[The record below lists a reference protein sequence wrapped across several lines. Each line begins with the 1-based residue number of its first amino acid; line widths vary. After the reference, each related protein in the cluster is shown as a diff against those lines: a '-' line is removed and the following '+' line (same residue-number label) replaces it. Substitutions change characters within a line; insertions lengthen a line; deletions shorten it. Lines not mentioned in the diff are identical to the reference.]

1 MPELL
6 ESTRAALILLISLD
20 PDLWEIIGV
29 SFRVSLIAMLF
40 AIPPALLIALMLA
53 RLAFPGRW
61 LLISLANTLMAVPT
75 VVVGLVLFILLS
87 RSGPLGEWRLL
98 FTQPAMA
105 IGQWLLAMPLLVAML
120 HSTLQSV
127 DQRAWETARL
137 HGAGRGAALWRL
149 LGEARFGVLA
159 AIVASFG
166 RIIAE
171 VGSAVMV
178 GGNIE
183 HFTRNITTAIALE
196 TLKGEYA
203 QGIALGLVL
212 LLLALIL
219 NLFLGML
226 RGRGQQT
233 LSS

>member
-1 MPELL
+1 MHELL
-6 ESTRAALILLISLD
+6 ETTGDALVLLLSFD

-29 SFRVSLIAMLF
+29 SFGVSLTAMLL
-40 AIPPALLIALMLA
+40 AIPPALLIALLLA
-53 RLAFPGRW
+53 RLVFPGRW
-61 LLISLANTLMAVPT
+61 LLISLANTLMTVPT
-75 VVVGLVLFILLS
+75 VVVGLLLFMLLS
-87 RSGPLGEWRLL
+87 RSGPLGEWQLL
-98 FTQPAMA
+98 FTQPAMI

-120 HSTLQSV
+120 HSALQSI

-137 HGAGRGAALWRL
+137 HGAGRFAALWRL
-149 LGEARFGVLA
+149 LGEARFGVMA
-159 AIVASFG
+159 AVVAAFG
-166 RIIAE
+166 RVIAE
-171 VGSAVMV
+171 VGCAVMV

-219 NLFLGML
+219 NLLLGML
-226 RGRGQQT
+226 RGRGRQIF
-233 LSS
+233 SS

>member
-6 ESTRAALILLISLD
+6 DSTRAALILLISLD
-20 PDLWEIIGV
+20 PSLWEIIGV
-29 SFRVSLIAMLF
+29 SFRVSLTAMVL
-40 AIPPALLIALMLA
+40 AIPPALLIALALA

-61 LLISLANTLMAVPT
+61 LLISLANTMMAVPT
-75 VVVGLVLFILLS
+75 VVVGLMLFMLLS

-98 FTQPAMA
+98 FTQPAMV
-105 IGQWLLAMPLLVAML
+105 IGQWILAIPLLIAML
-120 HSTLQSV
+120 HAALQGI

-137 HGAGRGAALWRL
+137 HGAGRVAALWRL
-149 LGEARFGVLA
+149 LGEARFGVMA

-212 LLLALIL
+212 LGLALIL
-219 NLFLGML
+219 NLMLGIL

>member
-1 MPELL
+1 MQELL
-6 ESTRAALILLISLD
+6 ETTGDALVLLLSFD

-29 SFRVSLIAMLF
+29 SFSVSLTAMLF
-40 AIPPALLIALMLA
+40 AIPPALLIALSLA
-53 RLAFPGRW
+53 RLVFPGRW

-75 VVVGLVLFILLS
+75 VVVGLLLFMLLS
-87 RSGPLGEWRLL
+87 RSGPLGEWQLL
-98 FTQPAMA
+98 FTQPAMI

-120 HSTLQSV
+120 HSALQGI

-137 HGAGRGAALWRL
+137 HGAGRFAALWRL
-149 LGEARFGVLA
+149 LGEARFGVMA
-159 AIVASFG
+159 AVVASFG
-166 RIIAE
+166 RVIAE
-171 VGSAVMV
+171 VGCAVMV

-212 LLLALIL
+212 LLLALVL
-219 NLFLGML
+219 NLLLGML
-226 RGRGQQT
+226 RGRGRQI